1 MRGNASNYDRSLL
14 RRFSADYGSLISRR
28 QSEQALRGAAV
39 ESALASRAKSEFLSN
54 MSHELRTPLNAI
66 IGFSELMQHIGA
78 DGRVDQKILEYAGH
92 ISHAGRHLLGIV
104 NDILDMSKIES
115 GTFEL
120 DLILNSIEDAL
131 GAAVAIVQPRIDE
144 KKQRLSIQIAKNIPL
159 FEFDRRRVIQIVLNL
174 VTNAHKFT
182 REGGAITLAAT
193 QEGHSV
199 LVAVVDTGIGMTND
213 QVNHALKPFA
223 QVQSS
228 FSRDHEGTGL
238 GLPLTK
244 ALVEQHRGTFVIA
257 SEPQV
262 GTRTAF
268 LLPMSLLQIPPI
280 SQAKQQPSLVANDM
294 GRTDDV

>member
-14 RRFSADYGSLISRR
+14 RRFSADYGNLISRR
-28 QSEQALRGAAV
+28 KSELALRGAAV

-66 IGFSELMQHIGA
+66 IGFSELMQHIGT
-78 DGRVDQKILEYAGH
+78 DGGVDLKILEYAGH

-120 DLILNSIEDAL
+120 NLDLNSIAEAL
-131 GAAVAIVQPRIDE
+131 GAAIAIVQPRIDA
-144 KKQRLSIQIAKNIPL
+144 KQQRLSVQIEESIPL
-159 FEFDRRRVIQIVLNL
+159 FAFDRRRVIQIALNL

-182 REGGAITLAAT
+182 PEGGAITVAAAL
-193 QEGHSV
+193 EGQAV
-199 LVAVVDTGIGMTND
+199 LVAVADTGIGMTKE

-244 ALVEQHRGTFVIA
+244 ALVEQHRGTFVIM

-268 LLPMSLLQIPPI
+268 LLPMSQSQISPVGPV
-280 SQAKQQPSLVANDM
+280 KQPVANNTGHTNGD
-294 GRTDDV
+294 

>member
-1 MRGNASNYDRSLL
+1 MRGNASTYDRSLL
-14 RRFSADYGSLISRR
+14 RRFSADYGNLISRR
-28 QSEQALRGAAV
+28 KSEQALRGAAV

-66 IGFSELMQHIGA
+66 IGFSELMQHIGT
-78 DGRVDQKILEYAGH
+78 DGGIEQKILEYAGH
-92 ISHAGRHLLGIV
+92 ISQAGRHLLGIV

-120 DLILNSIEDAL
+120 DLDRNSIEEAL
-131 GAAVAIVQPRIDE
+131 GAAIAIVQPRIDA
-144 KKQRLSIQIAKNIPL
+144 KKQRLSVQIAKNIPS
-159 FEFDRRRVIQIVLNL
+159 FEFDRRRVIQIALNL

-182 REGGAITLAAT
+182 REGGAITVVAAL
-193 QEGHSV
+193 EGQSV
-199 LVAVVDTGIGMTND
+199 LVAVADTGIGMTND

-244 ALVEQHRGTFVIA
+244 ALVEQHRGTFIIV

-268 LLPMSLLQIPPI
+268 LLPMSPPQI
-280 SQAKQQPSLVANDM
+280 SQACQTKQQLSFVANNTGHTNGD
-294 GRTDDV
+294 

>member
-1 MRGNASNYDRSLL
+1 MRGNAPNYDRSLL
-14 RRFSADYGSLISRR
+14 RRFSADYGNLISRR
-28 QSEQALRGAAV
+28 RSEHALRGAAV

-78 DGRVDQKILEYAGH
+78 DGGMDQKILEYAGH
-92 ISHAGRHLLGIV
+92 ISQAGRHLLGIV

-120 DLILNSIEDAL
+120 DLAPNSIEDAL
-131 GAAVAIVQPRIDE
+131 GAALAIVQPRIDG
-144 KKQRLSIQIAKNIPL
+144 KKQRLTVQIDQDIP
-159 FEFDRRRVIQIVLNL
+159 FFDFDRRRVIQIALNL

-182 REGGAITLAAT
+182 QEGGAITLVAT
-193 QEGHSV
+193 LEGQSA
-199 LVAVVDTGIGMTND
+199 LVAVADTGIGMTSD
-213 QVNHALKPFA
+213 QVNHAMKPFS

-244 ALVEQHRGTFVIA
+244 ALVEQHRGTFVIM
-257 SEPQV
+257 SEPKV

-268 LLPMSLLQIPPI
+268 LLPLLNPQISAACQMQQQHSL
-280 SQAKQQPSLVANDM
+280 AANTM
-294 GRTDDV
+294 GHTNVI